1 MEPGVPFALLGAVQ
15 LLALGALLGL
25 AAAGVLRRSLPGAL
39 MALGALILTA
49 LEVRTALRL
58 GVPAS
63 DGLALGRAAG
73 ALVLGAGLYTGG
85 LGPRRVPPILYG
97 VVVPLAASPGPATF
111 AAGAYALAGAAA
123 LWNRRDAIGAWVG
136 GGLLLMGAAAALGP
150 LADDGSGAPTSVLVL
165 RGVGA
170 VAVLLGLALL
180 AQVSLLAKVVGAILV
195 GVLAMAV
202 AAVGV
207 VGTVVVSSY
216 DKQNRDLVVEARD
229 TRLTALQ
236 ENVFSQATQTVSFAP
251 SFCINGGKDSA
262 VARCNGF
269 LTLLAAPNI
278 DDFVVRVP
286 RSGSPVA
293 LAGRFGGK
301 VALPSASELLGLGR
315 TPRVLAVLNGVGAKR
330 VKTDVGFVRLIGSPP
345 SLAVI
350 AVTRADG
357 TGPAAEAFV
366 YGIRIDDDYA
376 GRDLDTGQ
384 SYALSFLAGDPLQV
398 VASNASLRRQRELL
412 AIVHQA
418 GADKNIAEN
427 GTVLAS
433 QGSQPTIAL
442 RPLSDL
448 NPANPQT
455 VALIAVSRDAGP
467 ALDAERRALQLLL
480 ISALVALLL
489 VAGAAAVLGRRTVDP
504 VRRLTAAAER
514 VAAGDLTASAKV
526 SAKDEVGTLSRT
538 FDTMTSS
545 LTRVTDDLRD
555 SAARLETVL
564 ESMSDGLLA
573 TDADGIVTSV
583 NRAALEMLGLEAE
596 DVLGESLDLVADVR
610 DDHGMQLADVE
621 MRLQD
626 EPAVVRRPDGSTV
639 PVRVAIT
646 PLQGTEGVV
655 VVLRD
660 TTRERE
666 VERMKTEFLSNVSHE
681 LRTPLTPI
689 RGYAEILVSKP
700 GLDADKVLMFSS
712 TIRDEALKMNRIVDL
727 LVDVAALE
735 AGRVSV
741 SPRAVAVKDLI
752 DVRLDLWESKAPE
765 RRADFKRR
773 VAVKL
778 PAVHVDPT
786 WIGKALD
793 EFVDNA
799 VKYTKPGTPITLT
812 GALSPDGTHVRVAVR
827 DAGPGIA
834 EADQALLFTSF
845 EQVDGSATRKVGG
858 LGLGLSFVRRLAQ
871 DAGYPLTVTSRLGR
885 GSEFALDLPITGE
898 KPVTSKK
905 Q

>member
-15 LLALGALLGL
+15 LLAIGALLGL
-25 AAAGVLRRSLPGAL
+25 VAAAALRRSLPGAL
-39 MALGALILTA
+39 VAVGALVLTGI
-49 LEVRTALRL
+49 EVRTALRL
-58 GVPAS
+58 GVPTS
-63 DGLALGRAAG
+63 DDLALARAAG

-85 LGPRRVPPILYG
+85 LGPRRPPPALYG

-111 AAGAYALAGAAA
+111 AAVAAALAGAAA
-123 LWNRRDAIGAWVG
+123 LWNRRDAVGAWVG
-136 GGLLLMGAAAALGP
+136 AGLLLMGAAAALGP
-150 LADDGSGAPTSVLVL
+150 LADDGSGAPTAVLVL

-170 VAVLLGLALL
+170 AFLLLGLALL

-236 ENVFSQATQTVSFAP
+236 ENVFSQATQTVSLAP
-251 SFCINGGKDSA
+251 SFCVSGGKDSA
-262 VARCNGF
+262 TARCSGF

-286 RSGSPVA
+286 RTGSLVA
-293 LAGRFGGK
+293 LAGRYGGK
-301 VALPSASELLGLGR
+301 LAVPSASELLGLR
-315 TPRVLAVLNGVGAKR
+315 STPRVLAVLNGTGATR
-330 VKTDVGFVRLIGSPP
+330 VKTDVGFVRLAGSPP

-350 AVTRADG
+350 AVTRAAG
-357 TGPAAEAFV
+357 TGPAAEVFV

-418 GADKNIAEN
+418 GADKNVGEN

-455 VALIAVSRDAGP
+455 VALVAVSRDAGP
-467 ALDAERRALQLLL
+467 ALDAERTALQLLL
-480 ISALVALLL
+480 VSALVALLL
-489 VAGAAAVLGRRTVDP
+489 VAGAAGILGRRTVDP

-514 VAAGDLTASAKV
+514 VAAGDLTASARV

-583 NRAALEMLGLEAE
+583 NPAALAMLGLEAE

-621 MRLQD
+621 MRLLD

-700 GLDADKVLMFSS
+700 GLDADKVTLFST

-741 SPRAVAVKDLI
+741 SPRAVAVPDLI
-752 DVRLDLWESKAPE
+752 DVRLDLWQSRAPE

-773 VAVKL
+773 VAARL

-799 VKYTKPGTPITLT
+799 VKYTKPGTAITLT

-834 EADQALLFTSF
+834 EADQALLFTPF

-871 DAGYPLTVTSRLGR
+871 DAGYPLTVSSRVGR

-898 KPVTSKK
+898 KPATRKK
-905 Q
+905 A